1 MRPAGPPPMIATR
14 GLVMAA
20 DILERRFD
28 LRSDIEMCKTRS
40 THAKCLPGYFA
51 GVSSVLGAEED
62 EKL

>member
-1 MRPAGPPPMIATR
+1 MIATR

-28 LRSDIEMCKTRS
+28 LRTDIEMCKTRS

-51 GVSSVLGAEED
+51 GVSSVLGVEED